1 MGPQNLQFGG
11 GATSTVLHPLI
22 AAEMAIAIILIL
34 CLRRKLVIA
43 PFLWML
49 FAVPLGQVIVMGG
62 VHFTVLRIIILV
74 GLARWMA
81 SSRTQSGGRL
91 EGGFN
96 GLDWM
101 VTLWAISG
109 AVVNSVQF
117 METQALIKNL
127 GSFLDLLGG
136 YLVLRFLIQDRDD
149 VRRTL
154 RVLVVITLFMSCCMI
169 GEQITGQNI
178 FGVLGGVPLNPQVR
192 NGHIRSQGAFAVYIE
207 AGLFGA
213 NLLPLF
219 VWLWSD
225 RKFKAAACLGILGG
239 TIMMYTSRSSTTV
252 LAYGASILAFCMWR
266 FRSNMRIFRQ
276 ALVFVLVMLHL
287 VMKAP
292 VWALI
297 ARIDLT
303 GSSASDQRYHLVDA
317 TIRHFSDWWLVG
329 TSSYPSWGYG
339 MWDLSDQYVAVAL
352 TGGLLT
358 LVIFIGVLTRCFS
371 MLGKARKHVAGDL
384 KEEWFL
390 WCLGAALFSNMVGWF
405 GLACWAQAQAAL
417 SILLVMI
424 SVATFEAMRPREA
437 EVEIPDSSELESI
450 PDEVGPYFEFG
461 QQDSY

>member
-1 MGPQNLQFGG
+1 MEPQNLQFGG
-11 GATSTVLHPLI
+11 GAASTVLHPLI

-34 CLRRKLVIA
+34 CLRRRSVIA

-49 FAVPLGQVIVMGG
+49 FTVPLGQVVVMGG
-62 VHFTVLRIIILV
+62 VHFTVFRIIILV
-74 GLARWMA
+74 GLARWVA
-81 SSRTQSGGRL
+81 SSRAQSGGRL
-91 EGGFN
+91 VDGFN
-96 GLDWM
+96 SIDWL

-109 AVVNSVQF
+109 TVINTVQF

-127 GSFLDLLGG
+127 GGFLDLLGG

-154 RVLVVITLFMSCCMI
+154 KVLAVITVVMSCCMI
-169 GEQITGQNI
+169 GEQITAQNV
-178 FGVLGGVPLNPQVR
+178 FGLLGGIPLHPQIR
-192 NGHIRSQGAFAVYIE
+192 DGHVRSQGAFAVYIE

-219 VWLWSD
+219 VWLWTD
-225 RKFKAAACLGILGG
+225 RKFKAAACMGIVGG
-239 TIMMYTSRSSTTV
+239 TIMVITSRSSTPV
-252 LAYGASILAFCMWR
+252 LAYGAAIFAFCLWR
-266 FRSNMRIFRQ
+266 FRSHMRVFRQ
-276 ALVFVLVMLHL
+276 ALVFTLVMLHL

-303 GSSASDQRYHLVDA
+303 GSSAGDHRYHLVDA
-317 TIRHFSDWWLVG
+317 TIRHFSEWWLLG
-329 TSSYPSWGYG
+329 NNNYPNWGYG

-358 LVIFIGVLTRCFS
+358 LVLFFGILTRSFS
-371 MLGKARKHVAGDL
+371 LLGKARKHVAGDF

-390 WCLGAALFSNMVGWF
+390 WSLGAALFANMVGWF

-417 SILLVMI
+417 SALLAMI

-437 EVEIPDSSELESI
+437 EVEILDNSELDSI
-450 PDEVGPYFEFG
+450 PDEVESFLELE
-461 QQDSY
+461 QHDSY

>member
-1 MGPQNLQFGG
+1 
-11 GATSTVLHPLI
+11 
-22 AAEMAIAIILIL
+22 MAIAIILIL
-34 CLRRKLVIA
+34 CLRRKSVIA

-49 FAVPLGQVIVMGG
+49 FTVPLGQVVVMGG
-62 VHFTVLRIIILV
+62 VHFTVLRIIILA
-74 GLARWMA
+74 GLARWIV
-81 SSRTQSGGRL
+81 SGRTQSAGRL
-91 EGGFN
+91 EDGFN
-96 GLDWM
+96 SIDWL
-101 VTLWAISG
+101 VILWAISG
-109 AVVNSVQF
+109 TVINTVQF

-154 RVLVVITLFMSCCMI
+154 KVLAVITVVIGCCMI
-169 GEQITGQNI
+169 DEQMTGQNI
-178 FGVLGGVPLNPQVR
+178 FGVLGGVPLHPQVR
-192 NGHIRSQGAFAVYIE
+192 EGHVRSQGAFAVYIE

-219 VWLWSD
+219 IWLWSD
-225 RKFKAAACLGILGG
+225 RKFRAAALLGMLGG
-239 TIMMYTSRSSTTV
+239 TIMVITCRFSTPI
-252 LAYGASILAFCMWR
+252 LAYGAAIFGFCLWR
-266 FRSNMRIFRQ
+266 FRSQMRLFRQ
-276 ALVFVLVMLHL
+276 GLVFVLVMLHL

-303 GSSASDQRYHLVDA
+303 GSSSGDHRFHLVDA
-317 TIRHFSDWWLVG
+317 TIQHFSDWWLLG
-329 TSSYPSWGYG
+329 YKDYPAWGWG

-358 LVIFIGVLTRCFS
+358 LVIFIWILCRSFS
-371 MLGKARKHVAGDL
+371 LLGKARKHVAGDL

-390 WCLGAALFSNMVGWF
+390 WCLGVALFANMVGWF

-417 SILLVMI
+417 SALLVII

-437 EVEIPDSSELESI
+437 EVEIMDNSELDQV
-450 PDEVGPYFEFG
+450 PDEVGPFLEIE
-461 QQDSY
+461 QNDSY